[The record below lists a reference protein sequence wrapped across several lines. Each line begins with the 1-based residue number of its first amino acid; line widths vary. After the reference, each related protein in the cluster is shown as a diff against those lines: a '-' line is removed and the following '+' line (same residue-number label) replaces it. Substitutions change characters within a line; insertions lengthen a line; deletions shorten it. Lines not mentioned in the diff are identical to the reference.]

1 MKKLCFI
8 IPYFG
13 TLPNYF
19 PLFLKT
25 CKANPDFNW
34 LIFTDDKSQYAYPP
48 NVRNVYMDFEECKR
62 LVCKKFDCEVNLIK
76 PYKLCDL
83 KPMYGYIFS
92 DYIKEYTYWGYCDTD
107 MLIGNLGEILTDDFL
122 NKYDKLFCLGHMT
135 LFRNTPECNSLFMKN
150 ISGKEIY
157 KDVLK
162 NPLICWFDEEWIN
175 DYNIN
180 KIFLSKEKKVYQEDL
195 SLNIAVAHNYF
206 RRIKY
211 VGIKD
216 APPYGFKVENEKKA
230 LYIWE
235 EGKLYRLY
243 KENGQLKRED
253 FLYMH
258 LQKRKMK
265 MNPAVLN
272 MKRFKIV
279 PDEFLPLETEHIDIN
294 NFDKIQKYG
303 HCFHTQRIFIENM
316 KRKIKKVL
324 SI

>member
-8 IPYFG
+8 IPHFG
-13 TLPNYF
+13 NLQNYF

-25 CKANPDFNW
+25 CQFNPTFNW
-34 LIFTDDKSQYAYPP
+34 LIFTDDKSQYTYPS
-48 NVRNVYMDFEECKR
+48 NVHKVYMSFNDCKH
-62 LVCKKFDCEVNLIK
+62 LIQEKFNCEVNIER
-76 PYKLCDL
+76 PYKLCDIR
-83 KPMYGYIFS
+83 PMYGYIFS
-92 DYIKEYTYWGYCDTD
+92 DYLKDYAYWGYCDTD
-107 MLIGNLGEILTDDFL
+107 LLMGNLRNILTEEFL
-122 NKYDKLFCLGHMT
+122 CKYDKIFCLGHMT
-135 LFRNTPECNSLFMKN
+135 IFKNTPENNRLFMSQ
-150 ISGKEIY
+150 ISNRIVY
-157 KDVLK
+157 KDILA
-162 NPLICWFDEEWIN
+162 NSSNCWFDEEWMN

-195 SLNIAVAHNYF
+195 SLNIAVAHNHF

-211 VGIKD
+211 VGIKN
-216 APPYGFKVENEKKA
+216 APPYGFEVENEKKA

-235 EGKLYRLY
+235 KGNLYRLY

-258 LQKRKMK
+258 LQKRRMK
-265 MNPAVLN
+265 MNPSILN
-272 MKRFKIV
+272 MERFKIV

-316 KRKIKKVL
+316 KRKIKKAF